1 MANSLTSPFISVVS
15 VQHLYANVKNRR
27 IQACRRRFM
36 LRQQRSDLGEH
47 RFVAQA
53 IVPQKIF
60 ARRAVKFGS
69 SEKNLLYF
77 LPAFFLHRRQLES
90 LIFSFGGQATLV
102 PGSNVA

>member
-1 MANSLTSPFISVVS
+1 MANSLTSPFINVVS
-15 VQHLYANVKNRR
+15 VQHLYANVENRR

-36 LRQQRSDLGEH
+36 LRQQRSDLREH

-60 ARRAVKFGS
+60 APRAVKFGS

-77 LPAFFLHRRQLES
+77 LPAFFFHRWQLES
-90 LIFSFGGQATLV
+90 LIFSFDGQARLV
-102 PGSNVA
+102 PDSNAG